1 MAGADSGVFFS
12 NVMITIPTLRD
23 MVVVI
28 IEALWPPSSNHCKK
42 EAVKETMDP
51 FTVEKADIGVNC

>member
-1 MAGADSGVFFS
+1 
-12 NVMITIPTLRD
+12 